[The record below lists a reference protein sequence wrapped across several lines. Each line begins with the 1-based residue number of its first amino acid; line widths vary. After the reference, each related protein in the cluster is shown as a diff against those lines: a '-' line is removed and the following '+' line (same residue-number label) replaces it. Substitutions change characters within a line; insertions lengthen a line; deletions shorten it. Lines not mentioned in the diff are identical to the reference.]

1 MDKGTV
7 IFTDRFA
14 ETARGNSQW
23 WQHVPIRKL
32 VETTRYA
39 IFTQAYS
46 RVTFLCEPCPALL
59 TTSRSSLACLKKA
72 QRLSRISRCRY
83 HRQAATYLASKIECY
98 AMNAWLRKC
107 TQDLLVWSD
116 HMRFGKLRVKQ
127 IPSDSSVITHSIVFW
142 CHLSAGWRQLSTK
155 KKSPLIGNDLFYNV
169 LQVSSQVALHK
180 DLHSGRDIFTDF
192 KQFIYS
198 VDIEIYTEFS
208 CQPFFRNCFSIKCC
222 CLLEFFRRDE
232 CHYY

>member
-127 IPSDSSVITHSIVFW
+127 IPSDSSVITVIPLFFDAICRQVGDSYPQRKSHRWLETIYFTTFCKFPVRSHSIKIYIQEGIFLRI
-142 CHLSAGWRQLSTK
+142 LS
-155 KKSPLIGNDLFYNV
+155 NLFTRSILRYIP
-169 LQVSSQVALHK
+169 SSV
-180 DLHSGRDIFTDF
+180 
-192 KQFIYS
+192 
-198 VDIEIYTEFS
+198 VN
-208 CQPFFRNCFSIKCC
+208 PFFGTVFQ
-222 CLLEFFRRDE
+222 
-232 CHYY
+232 